1 MGFVRI
7 SLPATESCA
16 IVGGRNRAQ
25 WGMMGAVK
33 GGDSCGYNVKD
44 SAGVW
49 YGRPCNVPVYGGPH
63 HPGAEN
69 LYPKKEEVTA
79 VHILSLG
86 GIIGLILCIGI
97 FALIIYLVILVIKAL
112 RKYIKSEP
120 ARKEVRAVRMSL
132 SEKLREN
139 RTRCKMSQEFV
150 AEAVGVTRQA
160 VSKWETG
167 QSDPSTANLI
177 ALSKLYGISAEE
189 LLKGL

>member
-1 MGFVRI
+1 M
-7 SLPATESCA
+7 
-16 IVGGRNRAQ
+16 
-25 WGMMGAVK
+25 
-33 GGDSCGYNVKD
+33 
-44 SAGVW
+44 
-49 YGRPCNVPVYGGPH
+49 
-63 HPGAEN
+63 
-69 LYPKKEEVTA
+69 
-79 VHILSLG
+79 HILSLG